1 MIELIRNNLKFLLQ
15 AKAFQGREL
24 SSGLLARLNALYN
37 SKADSIEVSLIEALA
52 EQGIPAGLFFHRRFE
67 DISNKLNNIKLV
79 VFDVDGVMTD
89 AGMYYSESGDEFKR
103 FHARDGIG
111 IKRLHENGFL
121 TGVISHGIN
130 KNLIAKRCELLAIK
144 HVYAGSENKLSVLSL
159 WLNDLK
165 LELSQVAFIGDDI
178 NDLPLLEKVGFSACP
193 ADAVTSVKSKVDL
206 VLEKSGGQGAIREL
220 VDRCFVKNLV

>member
-37 SKADSIEVSLIEALA
+37 SKVDFIEVSLIEALA
-52 EQGIPAGLFFHRRFE
+52 EQGVPAGLFFHKKFE
-67 DISNKLNNIKLV
+67 EINSKLSNVKLV

-103 FHARDGIG
+103 FHAKDGIG
-111 IKRLHENGFL
+111 IKRLHDNGYL

-130 KNLIAKRCELLAIK
+130 KNLISRRCDLLGIK
-144 HVYAGSENKLSVLSL
+144 HVYAGSENKLSVLTL

-178 NDLPLLEKVGFSACP
+178 NDLPLIEKVGFSACP
-193 ADAVTSVKSKVDL
+193 ADAVTSVQSKVDL
-206 VLEKSGGQGAIREL
+206 VLEKAGGQGAIREL
-220 VDRCFVKNLV
+220 VERCFVKI